1 MDRRLERSENRCGF
15 TFVLPQI
22 IGLILFVLVPLI
34 IAVYLSFCE
43 WNFIDTPSWVGLKN
57 FYAVF
62 DFDGDVFFKT
72 LENTAIFLLGI
83 IPLTM
88 IAALGLALL
97 ANQHLPM
104 LSFYKSALFM
114 PMVTSSV
121 AVAMVWYWLFA
132 PDMGLINFV
141 IEQFGIDGPGWLSD
155 PKWSRVAI
163 IIMSA
168 WLKTGYYF
176 IVFLA
181 GLKAIPQSYYEA
193 AEIDGA
199 SGWQKFRNITLPQL
213 SPVTFFVLVML
224 VIDVFNMFSEAY
236 VLTRGGPMYSTY
248 TLIMY
253 IYTQAMSYFNLGKAS
268 VASLVLIVFAG
279 SISAVQF
286 YLSKRWVHYDE

>member
-15 TFVLPQI
+15 AFVLPQI
-22 IGLILFVLVPLI
+22 IGLILFVLIPLI

-88 IAALGLALL
+88 VAALGLALL

>member
-1 MDRRLERSENRCGF
+1 MNRRLERNENRCGF
-15 TFVLPQI
+15 IFVLPQI
-22 IGLILFVLVPLI
+22 VGLILFVLVPLI

-43 WNFIDTPSWVGLKN
+43 WNFIDTPTWVGLEN

-72 LENTAIFLLGI
+72 LENTAIFLIGI

-88 IAALGLALL
+88 IVALGLALL

-141 IEQFGIDGPGWLSD
+141 IEQFGINGPGWLSD

-236 VLTRGGPMYSTY
+236 VLTRGGSMYSTY

-286 YLSKRWVHYDE
+286 YLSKKWVHYDE

>member
-1 MDRRLERSENRCGF
+1 MNRRLERSENRCGF
-15 TFVLPQI
+15 IFVLPQMV
-22 IGLILFVLVPLI
+22 GLILFVLVPLI
-34 IAVYLSFCE
+34 IAVYLSFCD
-43 WNFIDTPSWVGLKN
+43 WNFIGTPTWVGLKN

-72 LENTAIFLLGI
+72 LENTAIFLIGI
-83 IPLTM
+83 IPLT
-88 IAALGLALL
+88 IIVALGLALL

-155 PKWSRVAI
+155 PGWSRVAI

-199 SGWQKFRNITLPQL
+199 SGWQKFLNITLPQL

-268 VASLVLIVFAG
+268 VASLVLIFFAG

-286 YLSKRWVHYDE
+286 CLSKKWVHYGE